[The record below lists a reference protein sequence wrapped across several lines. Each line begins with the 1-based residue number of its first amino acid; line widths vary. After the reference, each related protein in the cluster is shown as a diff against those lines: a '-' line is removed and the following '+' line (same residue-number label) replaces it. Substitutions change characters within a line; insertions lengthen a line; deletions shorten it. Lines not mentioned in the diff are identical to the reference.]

1 MDLKSNL
8 TEDSVITPNVNDF
21 DHLHGQGKLQE
32 KSKSILPVQNEYPS
46 KIESFVV
53 CD

>member
-1 MDLKSNL
+1 MAEDFVLK
-8 TEDSVITPNVNDF
+8 PNVNDS

-32 KSKSILPVQNEYPS
+32 KSKSMLPVQNEYPS